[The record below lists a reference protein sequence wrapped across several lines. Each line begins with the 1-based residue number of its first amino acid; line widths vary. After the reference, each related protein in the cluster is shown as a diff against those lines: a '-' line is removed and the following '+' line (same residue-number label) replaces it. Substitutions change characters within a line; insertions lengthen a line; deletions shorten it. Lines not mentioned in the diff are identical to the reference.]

1 MWPNTQET
9 AEETE
14 DLVTL
19 TEEIVN
25 GKLQLLR
32 SVMPYLKYVLG
43 HDIIQ
48 YIFINRELILFV
60 L

>member
-25 GKLQLLR
+25 GKLQLLC

-48 YIFINRELILFV
+48 YIFVNRELTLFV